1 MRQPLIITFP
11 RKKPDPVIES
21 EIRKRAGKL
30 DTLCPGIISCHVV
43 ADIPHRHHQR
53 GNNFRIRIDIK
64 IRRDEIAVARDGSQK
79 DLKLVLRQAFDV
91 ARRRLQ
97 EHASQRRDV
106 KRRMA
111 ASVRRPLARRGRAA

>member
-1 MRQPLIITFP
+1 MRQPITITFP
-11 RKKPDPVIES
+11 RKKADPQIEA

-30 DTLCPGIISCHVV
+30 DALCSGIISCHVV

-53 GNNFRIRIDIK
+53 GNHFRVRIDIK
-64 IRRDEIAVARDGSQK
+64 IRREEIAVARDGSQK

-97 EHASQRRDV
+97 EHASARRDV
-106 KRRMA
+106 KRKV
-111 ASVRRPLARRGRAA
+111 ASVRKPAAKRRTAA

>member
-1 MRQPLIITFP
+1 MTITFP
-11 RKKPDPVIES
+11 RKKPDPGIET
-21 EIRKRAGKL
+21 EIRKRAVKL

-53 GNNFRIRIDIK
+53 GNNFRVRIDIK
-64 IRRDEIAVARDGSQK
+64 VRRDEIAVARDGPQK
-79 DLKLVLRQAFDV
+79 DIRLVLRQAFDV

-106 KRRMA
+106 KRRVA
-111 ASVRRPLARRGRAA
+111 VARRTVARRRTAA

>member
-1 MRQPLIITFP
+1 MRQPITITFP
-11 RKKPDPVIES
+11 RKKADPAIEA

-30 DTLCPGIISCHVV
+30 DAVCPGIISCHVV

-53 GNNFRIRIDIK
+53 GNNFRVRIDIK
-64 IRRDEIAVARDGSQK
+64 VRREDIAVARDGSQK

-91 ARRRLQ
+91 ARRRLR

-106 KRRMA
+106 KRRVSA
-111 ASVRRPLARRGRAA
+111 GRRPAAKRRTAA